1 MFERT
6 TVKSADSIIYPT
18 NKIIENMDLTLNLNS
33 RLQPMHRH
41 DLEDALQEILEKGK
55 LGEVTGGGTLQNP
68 QTGEIVSCDI
78 EIHLNDDK
86 QDSVNRLVELMNI
99 IGIPKGSALLCT
111 APEIKIEVGTL
122 EGLAFYVNGTDLPDE
137 IYESCDINHV
147 IEQMESAMN
156 GIGRFYSY
164 WEGNEWTALYFYGVS
179 FVEMKQKIEPFI
191 ASYPLCQ
198 KSRIEQ
204 IA

>member
-1 MFERT
+1 
-6 TVKSADSIIYPT
+6 
-18 NKIIENMDLTLNLNS
+18 MDLTLNLNS

-122 EGLAFYVNGTDLPDE
+122 EGLAYYLNNTDLPDVV
-137 IYESCDINHV
+137 YETCDINHV
-147 IEQMESAMN
+147 VEQMELAMK
-156 GIGRFYSY
+156 GIGGLYSY
-164 WEGNEWTALYFYGVS
+164 WESDAYTALYFYGNS
-179 FVEMKQKIEPFI
+179 YSEMKQKIEPFV
-191 ASYPLCQ
+191 ATYPLCQ
-198 KSRIEQ
+198 ESRIEQ

>member
-1 MFERT
+1 
-6 TVKSADSIIYPT
+6 
-18 NKIIENMDLTLNLNS
+18 MDLTLNLNS

-68 QTGEIVSCDI
+68 QTGEFVSCDI

-111 APEIKIEVGTL
+111 VPELSLIHI
-122 EGLAFYVNGTDLPDE
+122 
-137 IYESCDINHV
+137 S
-147 IEQMESAMN
+147 
-156 GIGRFYSY
+156 
-164 WEGNEWTALYFYGVS
+164 
-179 FVEMKQKIEPFI
+179 EPT
-191 ASYPLCQ
+191 
-198 KSRIEQ
+198 RH
-204 IA
+204 

>member
-1 MFERT
+1 
-6 TVKSADSIIYPT
+6 
-18 NKIIENMDLTLNLNS
+18 LNLNS

-55 LGEVTGGGTLQNP
+55 LGEVMGGGALQSP

-164 WEGNEWTALYFYGVS
+164 WEGNEWTALYFYGGS

>member
-1 MFERT
+1 
-6 TVKSADSIIYPT
+6 
-18 NKIIENMDLTLNLNS
+18 MDLTLNLNS

-55 LGEVTGGGTLQNP
+55 LGEVTGGGTLQSP

-122 EGLAFYVNGTDLPDE
+122 E
-137 IYESCDINHV
+137 
-147 IEQMESAMN
+147 
-156 GIGRFYSY
+156 
-164 WEGNEWTALYFYGVS
+164 
-179 FVEMKQKIEPFI
+179 
-191 ASYPLCQ
+191 
-198 KSRIEQ
+198 
-204 IA
+204 